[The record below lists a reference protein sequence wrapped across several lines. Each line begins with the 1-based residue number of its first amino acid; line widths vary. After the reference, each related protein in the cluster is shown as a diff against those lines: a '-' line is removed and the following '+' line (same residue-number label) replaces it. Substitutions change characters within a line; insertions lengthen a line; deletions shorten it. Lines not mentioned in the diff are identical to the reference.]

1 MDNFIDDVI
10 IYTSIFQEHS
20 SMIRE
25 FLQRLRA
32 ANVTVKPS
40 NCFIGYRTLECP
52 GHKAGDEKLRPIYN
66 YICLEPK
73 VISNLL
79 IYIPFKMT
87 PWSLYSG

>member
-10 IYTSIFQEHS
+10 IYTSTFQEHS
-20 SMIRE
+20 SVVRE

-52 GHKAGDEKLRPIYN
+52 GHKAGDEKLRP
-66 YICLEPK
+66 LPEK
-73 VISNLL
+73 VTVIQNFNRPSTKKL
-79 IYIPFKMT
+79 
-87 PWSLYSG
+87 SLVW